1 MCGFAGF
8 LDTEPQLTN
17 HAMAD
22 LVGRMAEALRA
33 RGPDD
38 GGTWTD
44 AEAGIAFGFRRLA
57 ILDLTAAGHQPMVSA
72 DGRYVLVFNGEAYNF
87 AALREELE
95 GRGIAFRGNSDTE
108 VVLESFAHWGFLP
121 TLRRLNGMFA
131 LALWDRAQRT
141 LSLAR
146 DRLGIKP
153 LYLAQMGASWLF
165 ASQPGAFVPHPGWS
179 PRLDRGALK
188 AFFRFNYVPAPAT
201 IWRNVEKLVPGGWAV
216 IRPDRGIVRGRVVR
230 ATVDGSGVRFQR
242 LIDDVV
248 A

>member
-95 GRGIAFRGNSDTE
+95 GRGIAFRGGSDTE
-108 VVLESFAHWGFLP
+108 VVLEAFAHWGFLP

-201 IWRNVEKLVPGGWAV
+201 IWRNVEKLMPA
-216 IRPDRGIVRGRVVR
+216 GR
-230 ATVDGSGVRFQR
+230 
-242 LIDDVV
+242 
-248 A
+248 